1 MFWKRYR
8 TMVMAVFLAALL
20 FSTTMTVLS
29 PAEARS
35 SVRTFSYKD
44 RRGDA
49 PKGFDILRVDGN
61 IAGDTL
67 SIAVKIRG
75 LTRWGMLQVG
85 TNSPDTQNLFQIY
98 RDDSGKYRLAAYHRS
113 AWAPFAKWYAGDDCS
128 AATFKWKRGKA
139 GWITA
144 HIPMQTCG
152 STDGVAEANT
162 TIALVNFRGAGPKRR
177 DFVRSIPGGGW

>member
-1 MFWKRYR
+1 MSWKRTR
-8 TMVMAVFLAALL
+8 TIAMAAFLAALL
-20 FSTTMTVLS
+20 LGSAMTILS

-44 RRGDA
+44 PRGDA

-61 IAGDTL
+61 ISGDTL
-67 SIAVKIRG
+67 SVAVKIRG

-85 TNSPDTQNLFQIY
+85 TNSPDQQNLFQIY
-98 RDDSGKYRLAAYHRS
+98 RDDNGKYRLAAYHRS
-113 AWAPFAKWYAGDDCS
+113 AWTPFSKWYEGDDCS
-128 AATFKWKRGKA
+128 SATFNWKRGKA

-144 HIPMQTCG
+144 HIPMNTCG
-152 STDGVAEANT
+152 STYGVAEEIT
-162 TIALVNFRGAGPKRR
+162 TIAVVNFHGAAPRRR